1 MAAKTYP
8 DWVQKFRTKGK
19 TVKKVGDNYYL
30 YKHTSKRVEGKKNPQ
45 PVDTYIGVITP
56 DGVIESRK
64 KKMEM
69 QTVNCFDSL
78 QVAILGKP
86 PERKKSPIQE
96 SKIGDSSEGS
106 YPQRL

>member
-1 MAAKTYP
+1 MFSQNRKYFKCSPIFANDLRLLIDISFY
-8 DWVQKFRTKGK
+8 FLCE
-19 TVKKVGDNYYL
+19 YL
-30 YKHTSKRVEGKKNPQ
+30 VPVEGNFRLRPKLCKGS
-45 PVDTYIGVITP
+45 IL
-56 DGVIESRK
+56 
-64 KKMEM
+64 

>member
-1 MAAKTYP
+1 MPAKPSLEPRKSTIRQT
-8 DWVQKFRTKGK
+8 QKNGDIYVLER
-19 TVKKVGDNYYL
+19 VIQYDPEKKYN
-30 YKHTSKRVEGKKNPQ
+30 RVLS
-45 PVDTYIGVITP
+45 TTL
-56 DGVIESRK
+56 
-64 KKMEM
+64 

>member
-1 MAAKTYP
+1 MNYTDSPKYKTELNDLESYLTLIGYRNNTI
-8 DWVQKFRTKGK
+8 QGYLQ
-19 TVKKVGDNYYL
+19 TVFECCEL
-30 YKHTSKRVEGKKNPQ
+30 
-45 PVDTYIGVITP
+45 
-56 DGVIESRK
+56 
-64 KKMEM
+64 

>member
-1 MAAKTYP
+1 
-8 DWVQKFRTKGK
+8 
-19 TVKKVGDNYYL
+19 
-30 YKHTSKRVEGKKNPQ
+30 
-45 PVDTYIGVITP
+45 
-56 DGVIESRK
+56 
-64 KKMEM
+64 M

>member
-1 MAAKTYP
+1 MNNRITAL
-8 DWVQKFRTKGK
+8 VSS
-19 TVKKVGDNYYL
+19 YL
-30 YKHTSKRVEGKKNPQ
+30 DYKHRLGFQMT
-45 PVDTYIGVITP
+45 GV
-56 DGVIESRK
+56 
-64 KKMEM
+64 

>member
-1 MAAKTYP
+1 MELEFLLSSA
-8 DWVQKFRTKGK
+8 
-19 TVKKVGDNYYL
+19 
-30 YKHTSKRVEGKKNPQ
+30 
-45 PVDTYIGVITP
+45 
-56 DGVIESRK
+56 DGVIPVEVKAGNSRSRSLDRILEKDGVPYGCKLVSGNAGVTGK
-64 KKMEM
+64 KRTLL